1 MGMDLIALSENA
13 AIGGYHVNFTG
24 WGQLG
29 DLLVELGCDVSSM
42 TSGNDGDVVD
52 ATTATAWAEA
62 LTLGLTR
69 GLIYQLKY
77 PDPTF
82 SDGWRDEFHVEGT
95 KTPVLLSTHMYVE
108 MLVNATMGASAFEN
122 NSDLDA
128 PPERVNITEGG
139 DTYAWL
145 SEVAEFFAN
154 SGGFEQ
160 W

>member
-1 MGMDLIALSENA
+1 
-13 AIGGYHVNFTG
+13 
-24 WGQLG
+24 
-29 DLLVELGCDVSSM
+29 
-42 TSGNDGDVVD
+42 
-52 ATTATAWAEA
+52 
-62 LTLGLTR
+62 
-69 GLIYQLKY
+69 
-77 PDPTF
+77 
-82 SDGWRDEFHVEGT
+82 
-95 KTPVLLSTHMYVE
+95 MYVE

>member
-13 AIGGYHVNFTG
+13 AMGGFHVNFTG

-29 DLLVELGCDVSSM
+29 DLLVELGCDLSSM
-42 TSGNDGDVVD
+42 TSANDGDVVD

-62 LTLGLTR
+62 LALGLTD

-77 PDPTF
+77 ADPTF
-82 SDGWRDEFHVEGT
+82 SHGSRDEFHVEGT

-108 MLVNATMGASAFEN
+108 MLVNATMGADPSE
-122 NSDLDA
+122 SHYDLDA
-128 PPERVNITEGG
+128 PPEKVNITEGG
-139 DTYAWL
+139 EIYAWL
-145 SEVAEFFAN
+145 RLVEEFFAN

>member
-1 MGMDLIALSENA
+1 MGMDLIAQSENA
-13 AIGGYHVNFTG
+13 ALVGFHMNFTG

-42 TSGNDGDVVD
+42 TSDNDGDVVD

-62 LTLGLTR
+62 LTLGLTK

-77 PDPTF
+77 PDPAF
-82 SDGWRDEFHVEGT
+82 SSGWRNEFHVEGT

-108 MLVNATMGASAFEN
+108 MLVNATMGADGSE
-122 NSDLDA
+122 SSCHLDA
-128 PPERVNITEGG
+128 PPEKVNITEGG

-145 SEVAEFFAN
+145 SKVAEFCAT

>member
-1 MGMDLIALSENA
+1 MEMDLIAQSEDTA
-13 AIGGYHVNFTG
+13 LVFLRMDFMVWA
-24 WGQLG
+24 QLAE
-29 DLLVELGCDVSSM
+29 LLVELDCDVSSM
-42 TSGNDGDVVD
+42 SGGGGDVVD
-52 ATTATAWAEA
+52 AATARAWGKA
-62 LTLGLTR
+62 LWGGLTK
-69 GLIYQLKY
+69 GLIYLLKF
-77 PDPTF
+77 PDRAF
-82 SDGWRDEFHVEGT
+82 SSGWCNEFHVEGT

-154 SGGFEQ
+154 SGGCED
-160 W
+160 